1 VTEEQIQSFW
11 QAHQFGGTTH
21 PLVRDREDFALDDL
35 FRDHDR
41 KRYQACPQLLRR
53 LNSIPL
59 EGKRVLQIG
68 IAEGAD
74 SEQLI
79 RRGAIWSGLD
89 PAEESIRHVAKRLD
103 LRLLPYE
110 GLRQGSPSAIPYEP
124 ESFDLVFSHTAL
136 SSALEIDRVQREI
149 ARVLKPGG
157 EFIAVLYAKWSLNY
171 LLSKF
176 KHAAGDG
183 QTSSGLTVYD
193 LRSIR
198 RVFSRF
204 RLMYASKMFI
214 QASPVP
220 ASILRVFPGESF
232 LGWWLWAHLRRQP

>member
-11 QAHQFGGTTH
+11 QAHHFGGTTH
-21 PLVRDREDFALDDL
+21 PLARDREDFALDDL

-41 KRYQACPQLLRR
+41 KRYQACPQLLRH
-53 LNSIPL
+53 LNAIPL
-59 EGKRVLQIG
+59 EGKRVLEIG

-89 PAEESIRHVAKRLD
+89 PAEQSIRHVAKRLD

-124 ESFDLVFSHTAL
+124 GSFDLVFSHTAL
-136 SSALEIDRVQREI
+136 SSTLEIDRVQREI
-149 ARVLKPGG
+149 ARVLKPDG
-157 EFIAVLYAKWSLNY
+157 ELIAILYAKWSLNY

-176 KHAAGDG
+176 ARAAGDG
-183 QTSSGLTVYD
+183 QTTSCLTVYD
-193 LRSIR
+193 LRGIR

-204 RLMYASKMFI
+204 RLICASKMFM
-214 QASPVP
+214 QAPPVP
-220 ASILRVFPGESF
+220 ASIMRVFPGESF
-232 LGWWLWAHLRRQP
+232 LGWWLWTHLRRRP